1 VCLQELLASKALTF
15 FNREWKSLGTKEQLS
30 QIISKVTGIHH
41 EALCGR
47 DLQDYSIAQRM
58 SWASDR
64 VTTRVEDIA
73 YSLLGIFGV
82 NMPLLYGEGERA
94 FSRLQEEIM
103 KQSSDQSILVHSSR
117 SQDQRL
123 LALSPADFRDSSNVV
138 QSDVRLIA
146 APYNLT
152 NIGLSIEFRLCPW
165 SLEVYIALLD
175 CRDELEGDDHI
186 GMFVKLQPQILRV
199 DGSPSTDL
207 AARVK
212 INGQAWIRHP
222 PISKL
227 PCVQNHMYLGHV
239 FPASLRTPPKRY
251 GFWIRRFERITGIG
265 QEEQRDE
272 GKLWAVS
279 WNQWDATERIV
290 EIPDGIYGTAGIVL
304 FDPQHSP
311 STRMVLRLA
320 FTSSFEPII
329 EFNGNNSIY
338 RSNEMLFGSSGTAN
352 GLIEKEKV
360 LSDTSW
366 MKGYKIQGDTF
377 WNCARD
383 SSIQFRTASGD
394 FPWTN
399 FSLEK
404 VQVNGIETW
413 AVDIIYHTVY

>member
-1 VCLQELLASKALTF
+1 MYLYDVTTSDVDDNGSDFSNSIWFSRGWCLQELLASKALTF
-15 FNREWKSLGTKEQLS
+15 FEWKSLGTKEHLS

-82 NMPLLYGEGERA
+82 NMPLLYGDGERA
-94 FSRLQEEIM
+94 FTRLQEEIM

-186 GMFVKLQPQILRV
+186 GIFVKLQPQILRV
-199 DGSPSTDL
+199 DGSPSTNL

-212 INGQAWIRHP
+212 INGQAWIRRP

-227 PCVQNHMYLGHV
+227 PCVQNHIYPGHV
-239 FPASLRTPPKRY
+239 LPARLRTPPKRY

-279 WNQWDATERIV
+279 WNQWDATR
-290 EIPDGIYGTAGIVL
+290 YL
-304 FDPQHSP
+304 
-311 STRMVLRLA
+311 
-320 FTSSFEPII
+320 
-329 EFNGNNSIY
+329 
-338 RSNEMLFGSSGTAN
+338 
-352 GLIEKEKV
+352 
-360 LSDTSW
+360 
-366 MKGYKIQGDTF
+366 
-377 WNCARD
+377 RD
-383 SSIQFRTASGD
+383 SGHCAIRSTVSS
-394 FPWTN
+394 WHTN
-399 FSLEK
+399 VFTTR
-404 VQVNGIETW
+404 IH
-413 AVDIIYHTVY
+413 I